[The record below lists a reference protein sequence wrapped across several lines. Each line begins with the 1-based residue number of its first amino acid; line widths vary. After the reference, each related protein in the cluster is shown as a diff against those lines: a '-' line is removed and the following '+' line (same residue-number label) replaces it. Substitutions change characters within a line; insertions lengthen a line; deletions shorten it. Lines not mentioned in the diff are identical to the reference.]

1 MGRAQ
6 QRARGSAA
14 CLPGMSQAAEGEQPL
29 ETTGAAESR
38 HEAAPEGESPAET
51 AGPSTRSQTGDEAD
65 LVNRSGNEE
74 DAGKW
79 FVGSLSWDISK
90 KDPKDYF
97 TKLREV
103 VDRTIKM
110 DPNIGR
116 SRGLGFILF
125 KDVASVEKV
134 LDQKERKVGG
144 HRMNHKK
151 AVTMKKDPMKKIFV
165 GGLNPE
171 ATEEKIREYFGKFG
185 EIEAIE
191 FSLDPESN
199 KRQGSVFIAFKEEE
213 PVRSILEKFHTISGS
228 KPPWYI
234 VVYSSLWVLLVV
246 AWKDTYNWIR
256 EVNNPNP
263 ALCTICR
270 KEFGIGHGGE
280 GDVKAHMETES
291 HKSRMR
297 QSGASKPIKSGFI
310 SRKYT
315 NVQAK
320 VAATELT
327 WAYHTNRH
335 ALSYRSL
342 DCSMKLSKV
351 TFSDSEV
358 ATKISCGRTKGEILI
373 TDVLA
378 PYSVELVLSF
388 LTNGHVF
395 YSLSTTG
402 DAPNH
407 GHKKIFPLAL
417 RYFDL
422 KNGVSDRLLDF
433 YEDYS
438 EALQIVALESNTR
451 IPVSPDI

>member
-103 VDRTIKM
+103 VDHTIKM

-246 AWKDTYNWIR
+246 ACGMLPQRGLTSSAMSAPRIR
-256 EVNNPNP
+256 SN
-263 ALCTICR
+263 
-270 KEFGIGHGGE
+270 
-280 GDVKAHMETES
+280 ETLG
-291 HKSRMR
+291 RL
-297 QSGASKPIKSGFI
+297 Q
-310 SRKYT
+310 
-315 NVQAK
+315 
-320 VAATELT
+320 
-327 WAYHTNRH
+327 
-335 ALSYRSL
+335 RS
-342 DCSMKLSKV
+342 
-351 TFSDSEV
+351 
-358 ATKISCGRTKGEILI
+358 ART
-373 TDVLA
+373 
-378 PYSVELVLSF
+378 
-388 LTNGHVF
+388 
-395 YSLSTTG
+395 
-402 DAPNH
+402 
-407 GHKKIFPLAL
+407 
-417 RYFDL
+417 
-422 KNGVSDRLLDF
+422 
-433 YEDYS
+433 
-438 EALQIVALESNTR
+438 
-451 IPVSPDI
+451 

>member
-79 FVGSLSWDISK
+79 FVGGLSWDISK

-144 HRMNHKK
+144 HSMNHKK

-246 AWKDTYNWIR
+246 ACGTLPQRGLTSSAMSAPRIR
-256 EVNNPNP
+256 SN
-263 ALCTICR
+263 
-270 KEFGIGHGGE
+270 
-280 GDVKAHMETES
+280 ETLG
-291 HKSRMR
+291 RL
-297 QSGASKPIKSGFI
+297 P
-310 SRKYT
+310 
-315 NVQAK
+315 
-320 VAATELT
+320 
-327 WAYHTNRH
+327 
-335 ALSYRSL
+335 RS
-342 DCSMKLSKV
+342 
-351 TFSDSEV
+351 
-358 ATKISCGRTKGEILI
+358 ART
-373 TDVLA
+373 
-378 PYSVELVLSF
+378 
-388 LTNGHVF
+388 
-395 YSLSTTG
+395 
-402 DAPNH
+402 
-407 GHKKIFPLAL
+407 
-417 RYFDL
+417 
-422 KNGVSDRLLDF
+422 
-433 YEDYS
+433 
-438 EALQIVALESNTR
+438 
-451 IPVSPDI
+451 